1 MKSLATVIGLLVI
14 AVVGAGAAWVYVGAP
29 ILAEST
35 EKAIRAVSQKNL
47 KAIGLAIYQYH
58 DKSPGE
64 ILPIGTFPNAAL
76 KPEERLSWQAAILPY
91 MEQSALAAQLDPN
104 AAWNQGANAAIS
116 KTDVSAFRHPKL
128 GIANPGATSYVGLA
142 GVGPDGPMLHSND
155 KRAGAFAYDKPRRF
169 RDYLD
174 GTSNTIW
181 VAESSRPASWAQGGP
196 STIRPLTKT
205 PYLGGPDGIGGVSVG
220 GTNVFVG
227 DGQVRFINNKIDPK
241 LMEALTTI
249 NGGENLKDF
258 EKNPFEK

>member
-1 MKSLATVIGLLVI
+1 MRSLSIVVALLLI
-14 AVVGAGAAWVYVGAP
+14 AIVGGAAAWTYVGAP
-29 ILAEST
+29 MLAQSGEH
-35 EKAIRAVSQKNL
+35 ARRVVSQANL
-47 KAIGLAIYQYH
+47 KAIGLAIHQYH
-58 DKSPGE
+58 KVNRA
-64 ILPIGTFPNAAL
+64 LPNGTFPSTTL

-91 MEQSALAAQLDPN
+91 IEQAALAKQLDPN
-104 AAWNQGANAAIS
+104 AAWDQGANATFS
-116 KTDVSAFRHPKL
+116 KSDVKTFRDPKL

-142 GVGPDGPMLHSND
+142 GVGPDGPMLEASD
-155 KRAGAFAYDKPRRF
+155 KKAGIFAYDSPRSI
-169 RDYLD
+169 RDCRD

-181 VAESSRPASWAQGGP
+181 VAESSRPAFWAQGGP
-196 STIRPLTKT
+196 STIRPLTTT

-258 EKNPFEK
+258 EANPFEK